1 MRDKMH
7 LEVGDIWR
15 WDFHAGGRG
24 GSGLSLDAVLMFEM
38 YGEALRMIDKE
49 IDEHEEMI
57 RELEKQEEDEND
69 EEREDR
75 DSE

>member
-1 MRDKMH
+1 
-7 LEVGDIWR
+7 
-15 WDFHAGGRG
+15 
-24 GSGLSLDAVLMFEM
+24 MFREKNFLKVPFEG
-38 YGEALRMIDKE
+38 YITQNLNDQYDEALRMIDKE